1 LAVNDAV
8 ETTPGP
14 AGAGAPAPGA
24 PPAGP
29 VPPPEGDGYVG
40 RRPAYWGLRPRKV
53 IRRGLV
59 LLLALLLAAALA
71 VELVWL
77 WRVAP

>member
-1 LAVNDAV
+1 MNDAV
-8 ETTPGP
+8 EKIPGP
-14 AGAGAPAPGA
+14 AGANAPALGA
-24 PPAGP
+24 APAGP

-40 RRPAYWGLRPRKV
+40 RRAAYWGLRPRKA